1 MAPPRFDAR
10 YRAAASNAAAVGGI
24 RMAPAGLKK
33 IEERIHYRFTD
44 TRLLEEAV
52 RHASFVNESGREDW
66 RDNERL
72 EFLGDAVLNLIVSHL
87 LMQNHPDLREGDLSR
102 MRANLVND
110 SVLADAARGLALG
123 DFICLGKGEIQTG
136 GQEKNSILADAFEA
150 LLAAVYL
157 DGGLDGATEIVR
169 SCLMPLLH
177 PAGSISQQADDKS
190 RLQELVQARQGGVP
204 VYELIREEGPDHDKT
219 FWVRLRAKDILTEG
233 TGKSKK
239 GAEQDAAHKALKIL
253 LKM

>member
-1 MAPPRFDAR
+1 MAP
-10 YRAAASNAAAVGGI
+10 V
-24 RMAPAGLKK
+24 GLKR
-33 IEERIHYRFTD
+33 IEERIHYRFAN
-44 TRLLEEAV
+44 TRLLEEAM

-87 LMQNHPDLREGDLSR
+87 LMQNHPGLKEGDLSR

-110 SVLADAARGLALG
+110 SVLAAAARGLSLG
-123 DFICLGKGEIQTG
+123 DFIRLGKGEIQTRG
-136 GQEKNSILADAFEA
+136 REKNSILADAFEA

-157 DGGLDGATEIVR
+157 DGGLDAASEIVR
-169 SCLMPLLH
+169 SSVMSVIH
-177 PAGSISQQADDKS
+177 HAGSISQQPDDKS

-219 FWVRLRAKDILTEG
+219 FWVRLRAEDILTEG

-239 GAEQDAAHKALKIL
+239 GAEQDAAHKALGVL
-253 LKM
+253 LKKKNG